1 MLKLDKSL
9 DNAIKLHKKGL
20 ITTNTKD
27 FQNLAIDIATDKSKL
42 KKIKDD
48 LNNSLSNSSLFDS
61 VKFTKDLETLY
72 QKILD
77 EKN

>member
-48 LNNSLSNSSLFDS
+48 LNN
-61 VKFTKDLETLY
+61 
-72 QKILD
+72 
-77 EKN
+77 